1 MRTKIGRL
9 QSVGLLVLILLL
21 AACGPTVTP
30 IQPSNTPEPT
40 GTPLPTVSPRTP
52 VIIDTDMSMD
62 AIMAILYILQ
72 APEVDVKAITVAGTG
87 EAHCGPGIA
96 HALGLI
102 DMVNATGIAVACGRE
117 TPFEGDSHFP
127 SEFRKNADSDL
138 GISWPKV
145 SQTEV
150 EQSSKLSA
158 VDLIKSTIQ
167 SSSQPVVMVTDGPL
181 TNLGEALQSNPDLV
195 GKIKMVY
202 IMGGAIDVPGNLY
215 GVPLSAPNKTA
226 EFNIF
231 VDPHAAGIVVNSGVP
246 VTLVPL
252 DVTNQVPL
260 DWVFYKLI
268 NEHQTTQAAK
278 AVYDMLTS
286 TQAYK
291 QGIYFW
297 DPLTYSIA
305 VDNSLATYSTKKITI
320 VEEEG
325 AEIGRTKVSDAGKE
339 VRVAM
344 TTTPEI
350 FMEQYLKT
358 LNGGADITI
367 DWVAAEATPTLP
379 ANVLQV
385 TFSAG
390 KCTVTGSMQVNGSEV
405 GVMLINREPEKWA
418 GIVVATLDDGKT
430 IADLEAWPSTD
441 QPPWLQIVDTIEAVA
456 GKDSQKVETL
466 NDKPLYLV
474 CFEQSPLAFA
484 GRFGPIE
491 RKK

>member
-9 QSVGLLVLILLL
+9 HFVGLLVLISLL
-21 AACGPTVTP
+21 AACGPTVTSIP
-30 IQPSNTPEPT
+30 PTNTSEPT
-40 GTPLPTVSPRTP
+40 VTPLPTVSPRTP

-72 APEVDVKAITVAGTG
+72 APEVDVKAITIAGTG
-87 EAHCGPGIA
+87 EAHCGPGIIHA
-96 HALGLI
+96 HGLI
-102 DMVNATGIAVACGRE
+102 DMVNATGTAVACGRE
-117 TPFEGDSHFP
+117 TPLEGDSHFP
-127 SEFRKNADSDL
+127 SDFRKNADSDL

-145 SQTEV
+145 SQTEL

-158 VDLIKSTIQ
+158 VELIKSTIQ
-167 SSSQPVVMVTDGPL
+167 SSSQPVVIVTDGPL
-181 TNLGEALQSNPDLV
+181 TNVAEALQGDPGLV

-231 VDPHAAGIVVNSGVP
+231 IDPHAAGIVVNSGVP
-246 VTLVPL
+246 ITLVPL

-260 DWVFYKLI
+260 DRVFYKLI
-268 NEHQTTQAAK
+268 SDHQLTQAAK

-297 DPLTYSIA
+297 DPLTYAIA
-305 VDNSLATYSTKKITI
+305 TDESLATFSTKKITV
-320 VEEEG
+320 VEEQG
-325 AEIGRTKVSDAGKE
+325 PDIGRTKVSNKGKE
-339 VRVAM
+339 LRVAM
-344 TTTPEI
+344 TTTPET

-358 LNGGADITI
+358 LNGGADISI
-367 DWVAAEATPTLP
+367 DWVAARATPTLP
-379 ANVLQV
+379 ANTLRV
-385 TFSAG
+385 TFSTG
-390 KCTVTGSMQVNGSEV
+390 KCTVAGSMQVNGSEV
-405 GVMLINREPEKWA
+405 GVLLINREPEKWA
-418 GIVVATLDDGKT
+418 GIVVATLDDDKT

-441 QPPWLQIVDTIEAVA
+441 QPPWLQIVDTLEALA
-456 GKDSQKVETL
+456 GKESLLVEKLT
-466 NDKPLYLV
+466 DKPLYLV